1 MSFNYQSF
9 SESVDMNN
17 RDPGDYSKRIK
28 SIRQQL
34 GFSQEELAHKL
45 GVSFTSVNR
54 WENGQTKPSKLAKKQ
69 IDLLSKKTEKLK
81 DLIGAENGN

>member
-1 MSFNYQSF
+1 MSFNHQSIL
-9 SESVDMNN
+9 ESLGMNN
-17 RDPGDYSKRIK
+17 QEPEDYSKRIK

-34 GFSQEELAHKL
+34 GLSQEELAHKL

-54 WENGQTKPSKLAKKQ
+54 WENGQTKPSKLARKQ

-81 DLIGAENGN
+81 DLVGAENGN

>member
-1 MSFNYQSF
+1 MLFNHQSIL
-9 SESVDMNN
+9 ESLGMNN
-17 RDPGDYSKRIK
+17 QEPDDYSKRIK
-28 SIRQQL
+28 AIRQQL
-34 GFSQEELAHKL
+34 GLSQEELAHKL

-81 DLIGAENGN
+81 DLVGVENGN